1 MKFSKLIQI
10 WLILAGFVNPVCLYA
25 QPDSSNVLSQFLFK
39 DFSKGIV
46 QFKNG
51 TVTSALMN
59 YNTISG
65 KMVFEK
71 SGKYLDLINT
81 ETIDTVYLQ
90 NRKFVP
96 FEELFL
102 EVVTGSPIRFFIQHK
117 GDLMSPGKQAAY
129 GGTSQTTS
137 STSYSTVFTDSK
149 AYNINLPEGYRV
161 DKSTVNWVFVYGKME
176 KFLNEKQ
183 FLRIFKSREA
193 ELKKYIREN
202 RINFK
207 NRSDLLKLLY
217 FCNEI

>member
-1 MKFSKLIQI
+1 MKFSKLFQI
-10 WLILAGFVNPVCLYA
+10 WLLIAGILSPACLPA

-39 DFSKGIV
+39 DFSKGVV

-51 TVTSALMN
+51 TVTSAMMN

-71 SGKYLDLINT
+71 SQKYLDLINT
-81 ETIDTVYLQ
+81 ETIDTVCLQ
-90 NRKFVP
+90 TRKFVP
-96 FEELFL
+96 YEKFFL
-102 EVVTGSPIRFFIQHK
+102 EVMTGPPICFFIQHK

-149 AYNINLPEGYRV
+149 AYNINLPEGYTV
-161 DKSTVNWVFVYGKME
+161 DKSTVSWVYVDGKME

-193 ELKKYIREN
+193 ELQKYIRDN
-202 RINFK
+202 SINFK

-217 FCNEI
+217 FCNGI

>member
-10 WLILAGFVNPVCLYA
+10 WLIIAGIVTPVCLNA
-25 QPDSSNVLSQFLFK
+25 QPDTSAVLSQYLYK
-39 DFSKGIV
+39 DFSKGVV

-81 ETIDTVYLQ
+81 EAIDTVYLQ
-90 NRKFVP
+90 NRRFIP
-96 FEELFL
+96 FEEIFL
-102 EVVTGSPIRFFIQHK
+102 EVVSLSPIRFFVQHK

-183 FLRIFKSREA
+183 FLRIFKNRES

-202 RINFK
+202 SINFK

-217 FCNEI
+217 FCNGI